1 MLVGGPPSSSASASA
16 VVVVIGA
23 SSESRVCW
31 CSGSEVE
38 RERQGFRERLG
49 VEARSARSR
58 AMFHARWCVFAT
70 NTEMRTLPIQTPI
83 TPEARE
89 PRKKHLIP
97 LSAHST
103 YQFPSIIIIIHG
115 GEIHVTVFRASP
127 LSTCPHSLPLLF
139 TTRSPSEIVSVLRN
153 SALVFLIPCRCL
165 RDLHLCWGIRVR
177 HRF

>member
-1 MLVGGPPSSSASASA
+1 MLVGGPPSSASV
-16 VVVVIGA
+16 VVVVIEA

-38 RERQGFRERLG
+38 RERQGCRERLG

-70 NTEMRTLPIQTPI
+70 NTETPIQTPI

-103 YQFPSIIIIIHG
+103 NQFPSIIIIIHG
-115 GEIHVTVFRASP
+115 GEIHVTLFRASL

-165 RDLHLCWGIRVR
+165 CDLHLCWGIRVR

>member
-1 MLVGGPPSSSASASA
+1 MLVGGPPSSSASV
-16 VVVVIGA
+16 VVVVIGV

-38 RERQGFRERLG
+38 RERQGCRERLG
-49 VEARSARSR
+49 VEARRARSR

-70 NTEMRTLPIQTPI
+70 NTEMWDWSIQTPI

-103 YQFPSIIIIIHG
+103 YQFPSIIIIIIHG
-115 GEIHVTVFRASP
+115 GEIHVTLFRASP
-127 LSTCPHSLPLLF
+127 LSMCPHSLPLLF